1 MSDEDRLL
9 CLHIGDMISLCEK
22 RRKKCFSD
30 FLNERQMS
38 LALSVLKENAV
49 QNYMFWGGYENA
61 DRTMLCICPE
71 FDSVEKEEF
80 PFECLNLKY
89 RKADVL
95 THRDFLGALM
105 SLGIKREAV
114 GDIVVGEGITSFFVK
129 SELAPYVELQITK
142 IGRVGVTFVHE
153 TADFDNGSQSFEEK
167 EHTVSSP
174 RADSVVSAVTGL
186 SRNKSRELI
195 ESGLVAVN
203 FEIVSN
209 ADKKITDNDK
219 LSVRGYGKYL
229 IGLDGTLSRKGKYRI
244 TVRRYK

>member
-89 RKADVL
+89 RKA
-95 THRDFLGALM
+95 H
-105 SLGIKREAV
+105 
-114 GDIVVGEGITSFFVK
+114 
-129 SELAPYVELQITK
+129 P
-142 IGRVGVTFVHE
+142 
-153 TADFDNGSQSFEEK
+153 
-167 EHTVSSP
+167 
-174 RADSVVSAVTGL
+174 
-186 SRNKSRELI
+186 
-195 ESGLVAVN
+195 
-203 FEIVSN
+203 
-209 ADKKITDNDK
+209 
-219 LSVRGYGKYL
+219 
-229 IGLDGTLSRKGKYRI
+229 
-244 TVRRYK
+244 